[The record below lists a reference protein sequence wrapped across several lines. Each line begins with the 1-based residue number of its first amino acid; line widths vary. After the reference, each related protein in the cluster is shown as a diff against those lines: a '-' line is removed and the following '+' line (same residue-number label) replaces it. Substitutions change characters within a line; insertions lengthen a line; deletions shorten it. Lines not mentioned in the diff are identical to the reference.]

1 MNRQDKIIA
10 ALIGLALVWWGW
22 HSFTEQKKIAEEN
35 SRRAV
40 AAARAGASAAANAS
54 PKTAAKPVETAAK
67 AAKPAEKAVAAR
79 PKSPEQT
86 VTLSNGELELTLS
99 SHGAVVKSVRMLEY
113 AKGVGRMSEEN
124 PPLAFDFS
132 SAPALAIEGVPGL
145 APDSEY
151 SIAERGDGF
160 VVFKNDVATRR
171 ISLKADYQVEL
182 EESFAGRSAS
192 VNRLSIGTAAMG
204 TSKNDIL
211 SIDSMSIGLNGKREV
226 VHHGS
231 DGDSPLK
238 SYLVGGD
245 MGGCGGSKNAMGI
258 PPSTSVDVAAP
269 QDWIAVKSRFFV
281 FALANSSEANGGFR
295 ATMKRDVGVPHYAL
309 KSVSAAVSFAEVP
322 EKRTSLFYFGPK
334 KQSLLWSLGA
344 NEQTMSGKGGMK
356 DVMEFGMWSFLCYPI
371 VWLLNAFH
379 TLIPN
384 FGVGIIL
391 LTLLVRVLFWPLTH
405 KSTIGMRKMQEIQP
419 KLKEIQRLYKD
430 NPQRMQQET
439 WQVYRDNKVNPMA
452 SCLPMLVQI
461 PVFIALFTV
470 LRSAVELRY
479 APFLWISD
487 LSEPEALF
495 ATWFP
500 FGGLN
505 VLPIA
510 MAGLTMLQSAFTP
523 STGDNR
529 QQRMMMV
536 MMPLMMLVM
545 FYNFPSALSLYWA
558 LSTAFGVVQAF
569 WIKRK
574 YAPAAQSGGNG
585 GAVDPDSVIMPTRQ
599 MRRHQK

>member
-1 MNRQDKIIA
+1 MNKQDKVIA
-10 ALIGLALVWWGW
+10 ALLGLALLWWMW
-22 HSFTEQKKIAEEN
+22 HSFSETKKAAEES
-35 SRRAV
+35 SRQAV
-40 AAARAGASAAANAS
+40 AAARAVAPASANAAA
-54 PKTAAKPVETAAK
+54 PAAPVAAPAP
-67 AAKPAEKAVAAR
+67 AAKPAEKAAPAK
-79 PKSPEQT
+79 PKAPEQV
-86 VTLSNGELELTLS
+86 VTLSNGELELALS
-99 SHGAVVKSVRMLEY
+99 SHGAVVKGAKMLGY
-113 AKGVGRMSEEN
+113 AKGAGKVSEEN
-124 PPLAFDFS
+124 PALTFDFS
-132 SAPALAIEGVPGL
+132 SAPALALEGVPGL
-145 APDSEY
+145 DSDSEY
-151 SIAERGDGF
+151 SVAERGEDF
-160 VVFKNDVATRR
+160 VVFRNERATRR
-171 ISLKADYQVEL
+171 ITLRPDYQVEL
-182 EESFAGRSAS
+182 EETFAAKSVSA
-192 VNRLSIGTAAMG
+192 NRLSIGAAAMG
-204 TSKNDIL
+204 SSKNDIL
-211 SIDSMSIGLNGKREV
+211 SIDSMSVAPNGRREV

-258 PPSTSVDVAAP
+258 PPSMSVDVVAP
-269 QDWIAVKSRFFV
+269 QDWVAVKNRFFV
-281 FALANSSEANGGFR
+281 FALARSSEANAGFK
-295 ATMKRDVGVPHYAL
+295 ATMKRDVGVAHYAL
-309 KSVSAAVSFAEVP
+309 KSVSASVSFAEVP

-334 KQSLLWSLGA
+334 KQTLLWSL
-344 NEQTMSGKGGMK
+344 GMK
-356 DVMEFGMWSFLCYPI
+356 DVMEFGMWRWLCYPI

-379 TLIPN
+379 TVIPN

-391 LTLLVRVLFWPLTH
+391 LTILVRVLFWPLTH
-405 KSTIGMRKMQEIQP
+405 KSTVGMRKMQEIQP
-419 KLKEIQRLYKD
+419 KLKEIQRLYKE
-430 NPQRMQQET
+430 NPQRLQQET

-505 VLPIA
+505 ILPIA
-510 MAGLTMLQSAFTP
+510 MAGLTVLQSAFTP

-558 LSTAFGVVQAF
+558 LSTAFGVVQTY

-574 YAPAAQSGGNG
+574 YAPPATDGSGG